1 MWLFLLGSLTL
12 IVICNIAVLHDTA
25 IRLAFL
31 QQLCLNSAPVQ
42 ETSAEE
48 LWQALV
54 CGKNLENEGF
64 WSTNLKA
71 SGLVHI
77 FVVSGSHFRVL
88 EFLLTLLPLP
98 HWVQVILLWIYN
110 GLTGLSAPGTRACLQ
125 VTGARLWQMRPDQ
138 NLLVVSLIC
147 LSLNPLWVKS
157 HSFWLSWLASLVLV
171 IAPRDPLQMGAQIL
185 FFSVWGLLGFQLS
198 LWSLLLNL
206 LLAPLVGWLLFPLGL
221 LAYFSPFDSLFEL
234 SVSGLESL
242 LRSLSLS
249 FSGPQRLQ
257 MIPHISFLVLSLH
270 VILHGLSLRRQGR
283 RLL

>member
-1 MWLFLLGSLTL
+1 VWLFLLGSLTL
-12 IVICNIAVLHDTA
+12 IVVCNIAILHDTA

-31 QQLCLNSAPVQ
+31 QHFCLNSVPVS
-42 ETSAEE
+42 ETSAQE

-54 CGKNLENEGF
+54 CGKNLDQDGF
-64 WSTNLKA
+64 WSANLKA
-71 SGLVHI
+71 SGLIHI

-98 HWVQVILLWIYN
+98 HWIQVMLLWIYN

-125 VTGARLWQMRPDQ
+125 VTGARMWQMRADQ

-147 LSLNPLWVKS
+147 LVLNPHWVKS

-171 IAPRDPLQMGAQIL
+171 IAPRDPLQVGAQIL
-185 FFSVWGLLGFQLS
+185 FFSLWGLLGFHLS

-206 LLAPLVGWLLFPLGL
+206 LLAPLVGWLLFPLAL
-221 LAYFSPFDSLFEL
+221 LAFLGPFESLFEL
-234 SVSGLESL
+234 SILALESV

-249 FSGPQRLQ
+249 FAGPQRLQ
-257 MIPHISFLVLSLH
+257 MIPQISFLVLSLH

-283 RLL
+283 ILR